1 MDRVFNL
8 LPKALLGFL
17 LIIRHGGVLLLPPVA
32 GVLLFLVA
40 PEYMKTL
47 FNEALGIAA
56 VIAAG
61 GLAIVGWFWLRK
73 IVDIEV

>member
-1 MDRVFNL
+1 M
-8 LPKALLGFL
+8 
-17 LIIRHGGVLLLPPVA
+17 
-32 GVLLFLVA
+32 LFLVA
-40 PEYMKTL
+40 PDYMKTL
-47 FNEALGIAA
+47 FDDALGIAA